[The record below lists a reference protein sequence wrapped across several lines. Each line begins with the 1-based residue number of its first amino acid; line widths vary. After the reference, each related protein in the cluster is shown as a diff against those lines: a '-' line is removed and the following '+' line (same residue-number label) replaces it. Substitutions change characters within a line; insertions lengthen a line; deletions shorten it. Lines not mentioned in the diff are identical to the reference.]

1 MISTNGMQRE
11 KRNITNVKI
20 ISTYFLGSLEISV
33 LNLDTTCRTFIEK
46 RICTRISRQ
55 IDGKISKLI
64 FLSPFL
70 SLKKKRKKKKLLL
83 TPPRPNDSIE
93 RNKSWGS
100 EHELGVELSDR
111 TDREEGVR

>member
-1 MISTNGMQRE
+1 MQRE

-33 LNLDTTCRTFIEK
+33 LNLDTTCGTFIEK

-55 IDGKISKLI
+55 TDGKISKLI
-64 FLSPFL
+64 FLSPFPFV
-70 SLKKKRKKKKLLL
+70 KKKKKLLL